1 MSRAPKSHPR
11 VESLRIRERLVDGFK
26 FGLVVPGGLTAH
38 GRGEAFDYILGERT
52 NKFARRAI
60 EAAVSEMLLAERP
73 VISVNGNIAALVPA
87 EIVTLAKLV
96 RAKVEVNLFHGSKK
110 REMAIAKY
118 LRKHGAEEVFG
129 VGFKFSTKIPEV
141 NSDRRKVDRRG
152 IAASDVVLIP
162 LEDGDR
168 AEALRKLG
176 KRVIAIDLNPM
187 SRTARAADIAIVD
200 NITRSLPIMIETAK
214 GLSQKPREKLQKIR
228 EKFDNHANLNASLR
242 FMLERLENLSRV

>member
-1 MSRAPKSHPR
+1 MSRVPKSHPR
-11 VESLRIRERLVDGFK
+11 AGSLRVRERLVDGFK
-26 FGLVVPGGLTAH
+26 YGLVVPEGLTAH

-52 NKFARRAI
+52 SKFARRAI
-60 EAAVSEMLLAERP
+60 EAAVAEMLLAERP
-73 VISVNGNIAALVPA
+73 VISVNGNAAALVPA

-96 RAKVEVNLFHGSKK
+96 GAKIEVNLFHGSKE
-110 REMAIAKY
+110 REMAIAKH
-118 LRKHGAEEVFG
+118 LRKHDAKEVLG
-129 VGFKFSTKIPEV
+129 VDSKFSAQIPEV
-141 NSDRRKVDRRG
+141 NSDRRNVDKRG

-200 NITRSLPIMIETAK
+200 NITRSLPLMVETAK
-214 GLSQKPREKLQKIR
+214 TLSKKPREKLQKIQ

-242 FMLERLENLSRV
+242 FMLERLENISRE